1 MTNNFINNSNES
13 TTLKDRSENTTVE
26 EQKIDLMVYELYF
39 EEEIKVVENI

>member
-39 EEEIKVVENI
+39 EDEIKKA